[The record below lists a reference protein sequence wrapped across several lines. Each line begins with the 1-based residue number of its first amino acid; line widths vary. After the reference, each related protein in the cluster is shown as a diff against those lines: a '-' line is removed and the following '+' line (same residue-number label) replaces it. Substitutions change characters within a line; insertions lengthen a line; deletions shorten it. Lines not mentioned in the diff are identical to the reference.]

1 MPESHPNLTDLIS
14 KQHLLQHPVGGGD
27 SGLSSGVEGMKF
39 DLAGDE
45 LRRHFRVGGCS
56 GTATVDI
63 WGDVMDLRTVLVRH
77 NVPVCRASISPQN
90 KGVCKDTIRKRQT

>member
-1 MPESHPNLTDLIS
+1 ME
-14 KQHLLQHPVGGGD
+14 
-27 SGLSSGVEGMKF
+27 F

-56 GTATVDI
+56 GAATVDI

-77 NVPVCRASISPQN
+77 DVPVRRASVGTQN
-90 KGVCKDTIRKRQT
+90 NAVCKDANRKRQTRKEKISEN